1 MINELIKLANHL
13 DQKGLTKEADF
24 LDNIAKK
31 LIKNANPFDE
41 LDSDLQDLEK
51 DSLPAPK
58 DKIDAASYAKKAD
71 TELASATDDFDKME
85 ILGKYNIK
93 EVKSLVSDSETKC
106 KITFNGQNGLIEL
119 ITSATEYTHLCGK

>member
-24 LDNIAKK
+24 LDNIIKK

-58 DKIDAASYAKKAD
+58 DQIDAASYAKKAD

-85 ILGKYNIK
+85 ILSKYSIK
-93 EVKSLVSDSETKC
+93 EVKALLSDSENKC
-106 KITFNGQNGLIEL
+106 KIIFNGQNGLIEL
-119 ITSATEYTHLCGK
+119 IASATEYTHLCGK